1 MEPGDNRNFPEAS
14 FSVVHYG
21 PDRPGT
27 WRDALK
33 FYGPLALSLVA
44 VILLAWVLPSTTAL
58 VWRVAI
64 GVAVVVLL
72 WAVVFGVYAL
82 VYLRRSRRR
91 FGERVNL
98 AREDPDE
105 FRRGYGPPSR

>member
-1 MEPGDNRNFPEAS
+1 MEPGDDGDFPGAR
-14 FSVVHYG
+14 FGVVHYG

-33 FYGPLALSLVA
+33 FFGPLALSLVA
-44 VILLAWVLPSTTAL
+44 VIFLAWVSPSTTAL

-72 WAVVFGVYAL
+72 WAVVFGVGAL
-82 VYLRRSRRR
+82 ADLRRSRRR
-91 FGERVNL
+91 FREMVNL
-98 AREDPDE
+98 ARDDPDE
-105 FRRGYGPPSR
+105 FRRRYGPPSR